1 MKHRSNNM
9 GRHAWTSVAVA
20 AACLLA
26 GPAWS
31 LGLGRLSVQST
42 LGEALRAEI
51 AITNI
56 TAEEASTLQL
66 RVASPDV
73 YRAAGVD
80 YNAALAS
87 AQVQLEKRAD
97 GSSVLQ
103 LTSSRAVTEP
113 FVDVILE
120 ASWASGRLVRAYT
133 LLLDPPATAAAP
145 APVSPPVVSAAP
157 APRPTPAA
165 SPARAPAPATPST
178 SSAPA
183 SAPAPIP
190 APAPAQSPVRAP
202 VPAPASETAAASP
215 APAPSDAPERVNVRS
230 GDTLSGIAER
240 VRPDS
245 VSLDQMLVSL
255 FRANP
260 RAFFAENMNRLKAG
274 VVLEVPSAADASAI
288 EPAEA
293 RQIIVAQSVDFDA
306 YRQRLAS
313 NVAPAPAVESPSR
326 QATGTVQAQVED
338 RRGTAP
344 APDQLKL
351 SQGALQAS
359 SPEASVSRETA
370 QRDAAARVAELA
382 RNVEELKR
390 LQSEAAPPVVA
401 SAPSTSASDV
411 STAAVPDPTA
421 TAAPMAEASQ
431 ADLPLPVAA
440 SAVASRPVAAA
451 SPAPEPIPE
460 EAPTFIDEL
469 LDNPFLLPG
478 AGALVLLLLG
488 FGVYKMRGRRNQ
500 SGSETSFLESRLQP
514 DSFFHASGGQRVDT
528 REAPSNTGASSMSY
542 SLSQLDAIG
551 DVDPVAEADVYLAY
565 GRDLQAEEI
574 LRDAMRQS
582 PERQAIRLK
591 LLEVYA
597 KRRDTKGFE
606 VLATQVFTMTRGEG
620 DDWRQAQELGRSI
633 DPENPLYAAGGQ
645 PGGPKK
651 ALDSAEVLSPAT
663 VVQTQFSPPAPA
675 DVGNLSTDLDIDL
688 DIDLDAA
695 SGSGADDPFRS
706 AELTMPL
713 GGDVQLPDIAAATG
727 NEPMAMDPNV
737 LDFDIPAPSAPAAEP
752 AMPRSTGNTGNTG
765 FGGLDFELETP
776 PQARDAADE
785 PPMSGFEPSG
795 SPDDI
800 PPVSEYGGQTD
811 SLLDRKL
818 ELAEEF
824 RQIGDM
830 EGARDL
836 LEEVIAKA
844 DGALKTKAQLML
856 DQLA

>member
-1 MKHRSNNM
+1 M
-9 GRHAWTSVAVA
+9 GRHAWTSAAVA

-31 LGLGRLSVQST
+31 LGLGRLNVQST

-51 AITNI
+51 EITNI

-66 RVASPDV
+66 RVASPEV

-80 YNAALAS
+80 YNAALSS
-87 AQVQLEKRAD
+87 AQVQLQKRPD
-97 GSSVLQ
+97 GRSVLQ
-103 LTSSRAVTEP
+103 LSSGRAVTEP

-133 LLLDPPATAAAP
+133 LLLDPPAAAAAP

-157 APRPTPAA
+157 APRPTVAA
-165 SPARAPAPATPST
+165 PPAR
-178 SSAPA
+178 A
-183 SAPAPIP
+183 SAPAPAP
-190 APAPAQSPVRAP
+190 AAAPAAAPAPASERAP
-202 VPAPASETAAASP
+202 VPAPVPTPSP
-215 APAPSDAPERVNVRS
+215 APAPVQASAPPAPAPAGDSPDRVNVRT

-260 RAFFAENMNRLKAG
+260 RAFFGDNMNRLKAG
-274 VVLEVPSAADASAI
+274 AVLDVPSADEASAV
-288 EPAEA
+288 EQAEA
-293 RQIIVAQSVDFDA
+293 RQIIVAQSIDFDA

-338 RRGTAP
+338 RRSTAP

-351 SQGALQAS
+351 SQGSAKAS
-359 SPEASVSRETA
+359 APEVSVSRETA

-390 LQSEAAPPVVA
+390 LQTEAAAPTVA
-401 SAPSTSASDV
+401 SASASASAAD
-411 STAAVPDPTA
+411 SAAVPDPVAAEVA
-421 TAAPMAEASQ
+421 TAASQ
-431 ADLPLPVAA
+431 AEPPLPVAA
-440 SAVASRPVAAA
+440 SAVASRPAA
-451 SPAPEPIPE
+451 SARPTPAPAPVPE
-460 EAPTFIDEL
+460 EPPSFVDEL
-469 LDNPFLLPG
+469 LENPFLLPG
-478 AGALVLLLLG
+478 AGVLVLLLLG
-488 FGVYKMRGRRNQ
+488 FGVYKMRGRRGQ
-500 SGSETSFLESRLQP
+500 SSGETSFLESRLQP
-514 DSFFHASGGQRVDT
+514 DSFFNASGGQRVDT

-574 LRDAMRQS
+574 LRDAMRLS

-645 PGGPKK
+645 PGMPK
-651 ALDSAEVLSPAT
+651 AAVQSSEALSPAT
-663 VVQTQFSPPAPA
+663 VVQTQFSPPPAPA
-675 DVGNLSTDLDIDL
+675 NGGNSSTDLDLDIDL

-695 SGSGADDPFRS
+695 TDAGQDDPFRP
-706 AELTMPL
+706 AERTVPF
-713 GGDVQLPDIAAATG
+713 GGDIELPDISPASLD
-727 NEPMAMDPNV
+727 EPMATDRNV
-737 LDFDIPAPSAPAAEP
+737 LDFDIPAPPAPALEASAP
-752 AMPRSTGNTGNTG
+752 RSSGNTG

-776 PQARDAADE
+776 PDPRDDIAE
-785 PPMSGFEPSG
+785 PQVSGFEPSG

-844 DGALKTKAQLML
+844 DGALKAKAQLML
-856 DQLA
+856 DQLT